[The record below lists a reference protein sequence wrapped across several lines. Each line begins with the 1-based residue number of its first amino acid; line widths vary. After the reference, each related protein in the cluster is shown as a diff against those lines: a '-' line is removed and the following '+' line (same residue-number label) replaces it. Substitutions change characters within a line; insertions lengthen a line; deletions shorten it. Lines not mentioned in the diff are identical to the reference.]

1 MKQVVILY
9 NDFTETRHNVQGL
22 TLDEV
27 LYSFL
32 SLGSAV
38 IAITVYS
45 TL

>member
-9 NDFTETRHNVQGL
+9 NDLTETRHNVQGL

-27 LYSFL
+27 LTNFL
-32 SLGSAV
+32 SLGNTV